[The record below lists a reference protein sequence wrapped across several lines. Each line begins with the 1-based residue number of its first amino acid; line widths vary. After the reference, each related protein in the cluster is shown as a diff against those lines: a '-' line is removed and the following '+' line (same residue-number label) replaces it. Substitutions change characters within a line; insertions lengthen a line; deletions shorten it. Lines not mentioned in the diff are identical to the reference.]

1 MLSEEDIALFQEH
14 ADDFFEDWIEVF
26 GVEGVTNYIHLL
38 GSGHMEYFLEKYGCL
53 YLYSQQ
59 GWEAMMGNVQAVMHL
74 NTQRG
79 GKGSGEGK
87 TKSFLY
93 PVMLYIIRDLLWK
106 TGDARKFFMHRE
118 NK

>member
-1 MLSEEDIALFQEH
+1 MQQKLLRAVESYRKAMKLLTSHHMLSEEDIALFQEH

-93 PVMLYIIRDLLWK
+93 PVM
-106 TGDARKFFMHRE
+106 
-118 NK
+118 